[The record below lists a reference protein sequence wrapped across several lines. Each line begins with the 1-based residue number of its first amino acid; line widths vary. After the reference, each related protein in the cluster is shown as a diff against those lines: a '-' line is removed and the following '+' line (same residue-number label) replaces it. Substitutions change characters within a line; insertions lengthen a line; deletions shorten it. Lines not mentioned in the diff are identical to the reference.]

1 MGQYAGQPDF
11 ATYAK
16 AIAPNDTFDAST
28 FLNGAAIYVG
38 GIGDINVVMAGTSPK
53 ETVIGFS
60 SLGYTGSTG
69 SNYTAAAGLIGVATD
84 TNSAAGA
91 ALTVDITV
99 ENGAVESIVVN
110 AAGSGYKNGDL
121 ISVAQPGS
129 DGNAL
134 FRVVTEFVNITG
146 AGDLDPAELQ
156 PVIFKGLAKGSFVPV
171 IVDYVLAT
179 KTTATDIVACY

>member
-16 AIAPNDTFDAST
+16 AVVPNDTLDAST
-28 FLNGAAIYVG
+28 FLNGAALYVG
-38 GIGDINVVMAGTSPK
+38 GTGDINVIMTGTPPK
-53 ETVIGFS
+53 ETVTGFS

-69 SNYTAAAGLIGVATD
+69 SNYTANTGIATD
-84 TNSAAGA
+84 TNSAAGTG
-91 ALTVDITV
+91 LTVDITV
-99 ENGAVESIVVN
+99 KDEAVASIVVN

-134 FRVVTEFVNITG
+134 FRVVTELVNITDPI
-146 AGDLDPAELQ
+146 DLSLDALQ
-156 PVIFKGLAKGSFVPV
+156 PVVFKDVQKGSFLPI
-171 IVDYVLAT
+171 IVDYVLST
-179 KTTATDIVACY
+179 KTSANMNIVACY

>member
-1 MGQYAGQPDF
+1 MGQFAGQPDF

-16 AIAPNDTFDAST
+16 AITPSDTLDAST

-38 GIGDINVVMAGTSPK
+38 GVGDINVVMAGTAPK

-69 SNYTAAAGLIGVATD
+69 SNYTAGAGIATD

-99 ENGAVESIVVN
+99 EDGAVASIVVN

-134 FRVVTEFVNITG
+134 FRVVTEFVNITNP
-146 AGDLDPAELQ
+146 GDLDPASLQ
-156 PVIFKGLAKGSFVPV
+156 PVAFTGLAKGSFVPV

-179 KTTATDIVACY
+179 KTTATNIVACY